1 MKHLKLFEDF
11 EQPKGTGK
19 ESFWEAEID
28 DETIRLT
35 LDDILDYLDNGIEM
49 DPNEIKH
56 LLIDVKRDSNRVKA
70 ADLKYPVILLS
81 SGGEIKSILDGQHR
95 IVKALENSEMIKVR
109 ILDLD
114 LAPEKFNKILNN
126 E

>member
-1 MKHLKLFEDF
+1 
-11 EQPKGTGK
+11 
-19 ESFWEAEID
+19 
-28 DETIRLT
+28 
-35 LDDILDYLDNGIEM
+35 M

-56 LLIDVKRDSNRVKA
+56 LLIDVKRDPNRVQS

-95 IVKALENSEMIKVR
+95 IVKALENNEMIKVR

-114 LAPEKFNKILNN
+114 LAPENFKRVFNI
-126 E
+126 

>member
-1 MKHLKLFEDF
+1 MKHLKLFENF
-11 EQPKGTGK
+11 EQPEGTGK

-28 DETIRLT
+28 DETIRVT
-35 LDDILDYLDNGIEM
+35 LDDVLDYLDNGIEM

-70 ADLKYPVILLS
+70 VDLKYPVILLS
-81 SGGEIKSILDGQHR
+81 SSGEIKSILDGQHR
-95 IVKALENSEMIKVR
+95 IVKALENNEMIKVR

-114 LAPEKFNKILNN
+114 LAPDNFKKVFNI
-126 E
+126 